1 MSTTAHRLV
10 TAVAALVAVDLAG
23 GLLAVAA
30 DVNTWAEAWGGKALL
45 AAPAPMIAV
54 QLLLTWLAARR
65 TGRGAALAAGVLA
78 LACLVSVGSG
88 FFDGGLANDSLDG
101 PLVGFQV
108 FLLLVTG
115 AVGVLALARAR
126 AALRSAPVTAAVQ
139 T

>member
-1 MSTTAHRLV
+1 MDVTARRLV
-10 TAVAALVAVDLAG
+10 SGVAALVLVDLVG
-23 GLLAVAA
+23 GVLAVAA

-54 QLLLTWLAARR
+54 QLLLTWVAVTRRGRAA
-65 TGRGAALAAGVLA
+65 TIAAGVLA
-78 LACLVSVGSG
+78 LACLVSVVSG

-101 PLVGFQV
+101 PLVAFQV

-115 AVGVLALARAR
+115 VVGVLAVARS
-126 AALRSAPVTAAVQ
+126 RSTLGRR

>member
-1 MSTTAHRLV
+1 MTTTAHRLV

-54 QLLLTWLAARR
+54 QLLLTWLAVRR
-65 TGRGAALAAGVLA
+65 PVRGAALAAGVLA
-78 LACLVSVGSG
+78 LACLVSVVSG

-115 AVGVLALARAR
+115 TVGLLALARAR
-126 AALRSAPVTAAVQ
+126 AALRSAPRPAALP